1 MSISRQV
8 VNDFNSYPDIVGKVG
23 ELLAKGD
30 SDICVILG
38 DRQAVATNWND
49 DIRAEAM
56 KVGLDPK
63 HEDGI
68 PCLGYLGWTA
78 GSPVHKPV
86 VAGTLT
92 VTARETSMESY
103 SAFTDEE
110 LVDWLIWADEDV
122 KDVELTRGLAEAFTA
137 SLDASY
143 FQYFAAACSG
153 MSTKEAEK
161 QIAAIPEGKRYL
173 TRVLDSLDNA
183 FADFDTETAKLDLPN
198 MQNRNPEAIKRYLEF
213 RLQQFKMLL
222 DTVEDYVAEK
232 YPATGGHS

>member
-1 MSISRQV
+1 MSVSRQV

-63 HEDGI
+63 HEHGI

-78 GSPVHKPV
+78 GGQVHKPT

-92 VTARETSMESY
+92 VTARETSMEPY

-143 FQYFAAACSG
+143 LEFYAAACSG
-153 MSTKEAEK
+153 MSTKEAK
-161 QIAAIPEGKRYL
+161 RRIAAIPEGGRYL

-198 MQNRNPEAIKRYLEF
+198 MQNRKPEAIKRYLEF
-213 RLQQFKMLL
+213 RLQQFEMLL

-232 YPATGGHS
+232 YPATRGDV

>member
-1 MSISRQV
+1 MSVSGQV
-8 VNDFNSYPDIVGKVG
+8 VKDFNSYPDIVGKVG

-38 DRQAVATNWND
+38 DRQAVATSWD
-49 DIRAEAM
+49 GDIRAEAM
-56 KVGLDPK
+56 KAGFDPQD
-63 HEDGI
+63 EDGT

-92 VTARETSMESY
+92 VTAREASMESY
-103 SAFTDEE
+103 SALTDEE

-137 SLDASY
+137 SLDAAYVEY
-143 FQYFAAACSG
+143 FTAACSG
-153 MSTKEAEK
+153 MSTKEAK
-161 QIAAIPEGKRYL
+161 RRIAAIPEGGRYL

-198 MQNRNPEAIKRYLEF
+198 MQNRKPEAIKRYLEF

-232 YPATGGHS
+232 YSATGGHS

>member
-1 MSISRQV
+1 MSVSGQV
-8 VNDFNSYPDIVGKVG
+8 VRDFNSYPDIVAKVS

-38 DRQAVATNWND
+38 DRQAVATSWND
-49 DIRAEAM
+49 DIRVEAM
-56 KVGLDPK
+56 KVGLHPK

-92 VTARETSMESY
+92 VTARGTSMESS

-122 KDVELTRGLAEAFTA
+122 KDVELTPGLAEAFTA
-137 SLDASY
+137 SLDAAYVEY
-143 FQYFAAACSG
+143 FTAACSG
-153 MSTKEAEK
+153 RSTTEAK
-161 QIAAIPEGKRYL
+161 RRIASIPEGKRYL
-173 TRVLDSLDNA
+173 TRILDSLDNG
-183 FADFDTETAKLDLPN
+183 FADFDTEVAMLDLPH
-198 MQNRNPEAIKRYLEF
+198 MENRKPEAIKRYLEF
-213 RLQQFKMLL
+213 RLQQFRMLL

>member
-1 MSISRQV
+1 MSVSGQV
-8 VNDFNSYPDIVGKVG
+8 VKDFNSYPDIVAKVS

-38 DRQAVATNWND
+38 DRQAVATNWVD

-86 VAGTLT
+86 VGGTLT
-92 VTARETSMESY
+92 VTARETSMESH
-103 SAFTDEE
+103 STFTDEE
-110 LVDWLIWADEDV
+110 LVDWLVWADEDV
-122 KDVELTRGLAEAFTA
+122 RDVELTPGLADAFTA

-143 FQYFAAACSG
+143 LEYFAAAFSG
-153 MSTKEAEK
+153 VSTKEAER
-161 QIAAIPEGKRYL
+161 QIAAIPEGERYL
-173 TRVLDSLDNA
+173 TRVLYSLDNA
-183 FADFDTETAKLDLPN
+183 FADFDSETAKLDLPN
-198 MQNRNPEAIKRYLEF
+198 MQNRKPEAIKRYLEF